1 MRSDCEEKTATDSGQ
16 EAPIHSAG
24 LSAPALHGAN
34 PPPSEEGISM
44 RRKHP
49 VNLWGQSG
57 LCFRLD
63 LMVPFGD
70 LLFKF

>member
-1 MRSDCEEKTATDSGQ
+1 MRPDCEQNIAPYSGQ

-24 LSAPALHGAN
+24 LSAPAPHGAN